1 MVIPTGNGFFNI
13 RNTNIVSNSS
23 RGNRVQLQ
31 LDANPPAMS
40 CTCGYVPRF
49 RVPCREVIAVGIACR
64 VLLTYPFRE
73 DRHAPSSQNEAKTLL
88 IVVESATCCYP
99 SVSMLRF
106 RAPWYQSQFAR
117 AYLVRGLGQVM
128 DPDHNRTGV
137 RAMPCRQNMLSTYR
151 HRTMFVLNSKA

>member
-49 RVPCREVIAVGIACR
+49 RVSCREVIAVGKRETRR
-64 VLLTYPFRE
+64 VLFSAE
-73 DRHAPSSQNEAKTLL
+73 TLKKL
-88 IVVESATCCYP
+88 A
-99 SVSMLRF
+99 L
-106 RAPWYQSQFAR
+106 
-117 AYLVRGLGQVM
+117 
-128 DPDHNRTGV
+128 
-137 RAMPCRQNMLSTYR
+137 
-151 HRTMFVLNSKA
+151 